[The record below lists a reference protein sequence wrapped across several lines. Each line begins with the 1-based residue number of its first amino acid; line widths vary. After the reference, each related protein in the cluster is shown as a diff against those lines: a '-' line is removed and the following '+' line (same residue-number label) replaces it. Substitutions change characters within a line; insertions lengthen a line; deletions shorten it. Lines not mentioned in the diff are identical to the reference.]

1 MNKYLTYAGQQPVY
15 LGDIDFMQDAVRGGF
30 TQLARAIMNSGSNT
44 MNAILQ
50 GVEFSRESSSS
61 VSWTAGIV
69 ILNGELF
76 AVAAGTA
83 SIEESAPLY
92 FNINVSPGGARTFKD
107 GQTHSCFQIRTAT
120 VNDYQGAGGVDV
132 STVDRLHVP
141 AEVDDRI
148 YEGQL
153 DGGYATSARLVR
165 RSGIWFIDIPMEVPS
180 SSDSTLADVYFY
192 NIQPAHLATLEYMV
206 IPTMLFYYSNGGAA
220 IGLAV
225 VTVLKNTDNRYLHVL
240 IERSGSGSIP
250 SGPTRFF
257 QPLPLF

>member
-1 MNKYLTYAGQQPVY
+1 MNRYLTYAGQQPVY
-15 LGDIDFMQDAVRGGF
+15 LGDINFMQDAVRGGF
-30 TQLARAIMNSGSNT
+30 TQLARAIMNSGSDT

-50 GVEFSRESSSS
+50 GIEFSRESSSS

-69 ILNGELF
+69 MLNGELF

-83 SIEESAPLY
+83 SVEESDPLY
-92 FNINVSPGGARTFKD
+92 FNVNVSLSGARTFKD
-107 GQTHSCFQIRTAT
+107 GQTHGCFQIRTAT
-120 VNDYQGAGGVDV
+120 IDDYQDDGGVDV
-132 STVDRLHVP
+132 STVDRLHVA

-148 YEGQL
+148 YEGSL

-192 NIQPAHLATLEYMV
+192 NILPAHLATLEYMV

-225 VTVLKNTDNRYLHVL
+225 VTIMKHTDNRYVHVT
-240 IERSGSGSIP
+240 IERSGSGTIS

>member
-1 MNKYLTYAGQQPVY
+1 MNRYLTYAGQQPVY
-15 LGDIDFMQDAVRGGF
+15 LGDINFMQDAVRGGF
-30 TQLARAIMNSGSNT
+30 TQLARAIMNSASDT

-50 GVEFSRESSSS
+50 GIEFSRGSSSS

-69 ILNGELF
+69 MLNGELF

-83 SIEESAPLY
+83 SVEESDPLY
-92 FNINVSPGGARTFKD
+92 FNINVSLNGARTFKD
-107 GQTHSCFQIRTAT
+107 GQTHGCFQIRTAT
-120 VNDYQGAGGVDV
+120 IDDYQDDGGVDV

-148 YEGQL
+148 YEGSL

-165 RSGIWFIDIPMEVPS
+165 RSGIWFVDIPMEVPS

-192 NIQPAHLATLEYMV
+192 NILPAHLATLEYMV

-225 VTVLKNTDNRYLHVL
+225 VTIMKHTDNRYVHVT
-240 IERSGSGSIP
+240 IERSGSGAIP

-257 QPLPLF
+257 QPLPCF